1 MRLSQFCVLMRE
13 AAAFKLTASKAEK
26 VARPYLQKFWSD
38 LPMPKIK
45 IVKRVGVAWLGR
57 DKWTAAD
64 PNNTTLELNSN
75 LISSEEEL
83 GKVIA
88 HELIHHYH
96 FLKEDYGRM
105 SKSAFKMM
113 AHGADFKKWAAKINS
128 WKGDGWVHEKS
139 NEVLLHEIPEFTVL
153 IKEVSPGTF
162 GWMWGKR
169 ISAKQKE
176 LIESYKQRGWVEA
189 KATKYE
195 LTYGPRINKR
205 GEYTT
210 APTIPSLNEVLKT
223 LYYKAAPK
231 AA

>member
-1 MRLSQFCVLMRE
+1 MRLSSFCVLRRE
-13 AAAFKLTASKAEK
+13 AAAFKLTAAKAEK
-26 VARPYLQKFWSD
+26 AARPYLQKFWPD
-38 LPMPKIK
+38 LPMPRIK

-57 DKWTAAD
+57 DKWTSSNPD
-64 PNNTTLELNSN
+64 NTILELNAN
-75 LISSEEEL
+75 LISSDEDL

-96 FLKEDYGRM
+96 FLKEDYGTLSNSM
-105 SKSAFKMM
+105 FKAL
-113 AHGADFKKWAAKINS
+113 AHGVDFKRWANKING
-128 WKGDGWVHEKS
+128 WKGQGWVHEKS
-139 NEVLLHEIPEFTVL
+139 NEVLLHDIPEFMVL

-162 GWMWGKR
+162 GWMWAKR
-169 ISAKQKE
+169 PSAKQKE
-176 LIESYKQRGWVEA
+176 LIERFKQRGWVQT

-210 APTIPSLNEVLKT
+210 APTVPSLNEILKT